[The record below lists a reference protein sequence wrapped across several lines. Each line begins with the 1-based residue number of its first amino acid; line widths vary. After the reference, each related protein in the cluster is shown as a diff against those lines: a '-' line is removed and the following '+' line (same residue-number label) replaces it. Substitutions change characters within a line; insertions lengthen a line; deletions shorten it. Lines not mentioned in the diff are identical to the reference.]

1 MSGDRWAR
9 VKSLFQGAIERP
21 PEERAAYLAGAAAD
35 DPELQ
40 REVESLLAADGGSVP
55 TERLPLMGRDEP
67 AGAFLPAGEHI
78 GPYEV
83 LAPIG
88 AGGMGEVYRAR
99 DGKLHRDVALKV
111 LPAAFAADPD
121 RMARFKREAQVL
133 AALNH
138 PHIGGIYGLEE
149 SATRQALV
157 LELVDGSTLADRI
170 RAGRLPLGEALEIAR
185 QIVAALAA
193 AHQKSIVHRDLKPA
207 NIKVTPAG
215 VVKVLDFGLA
225 KTAATDGSVRAS
237 QAPTQAGDTRVG
249 AVLGT
254 AAYMSPEQARGLPV
268 DARTDIWA
276 FGCVLFEMLTGHKA
290 FAADATTSSVTKIL
304 EREPEWR
311 ALPSSTPRMVRDLL
325 RRCLQKDA
333 ARRPQT
339 CTEIQTVIDRLV
351 SRSGL
356 HRRWIAG
363 GVAAAAA
370 VGIGLYLWSAR
381 EQRSTVDRNAWIQL
395 TNLDSA
401 TQPALSPDGRTL
413 AFVRGPNTFVSPGQ
427 IYLKLLPD
435 GEPTA
440 ITNDSLPK
448 MGPVFSPDGTR
459 IAYTVN
465 DGNSWDTFEVP
476 VLRGSPRR
484 WLRNAS
490 GLVWLSQ
497 RELLFSE
504 IKTGLHMGI
513 VRSTDSRASSRDIY
527 FPPHQSAMAHRSY
540 ASPDGQWLLVVE
552 MDELSIWIP
561 CRLLKMDGSSSRQVG
576 PATARC
582 TNAAWSPDGRWMYFT
597 ADAGDGFHAWR
608 QRFPDGA
615 PEQLTAG
622 PTEEEGLAVAPDG
635 RSLVTS
641 VGLSQRSVWL
651 HDDRGERQISL
662 EGYASWP
669 LLSADGRKLLYRVT
683 RSSGG
688 SGLTPSELHVAD
700 LATGRAAGFF
710 RDSWSRATTCRPTT
724 A

>member
-1 MSGDRWAR
+1 M
-9 VKSLFQGAIERP
+9 
-21 PEERAAYLAGAAAD
+21 
-35 DPELQ
+35 
-40 REVESLLAADGGSVP
+40 
-55 TERLPLMGRDEP
+55 
-67 AGAFLPAGEHI
+67 
-78 GPYEV
+78 
-83 LAPIG
+83 
-88 AGGMGEVYRAR
+88 
-99 DGKLHRDVALKV
+99 
-111 LPAAFAADPD
+111 
-121 RMARFKREAQVL
+121 
-133 AALNH
+133 
-138 PHIGGIYGLEE
+138 
-149 SATRQALV
+149 
-157 LELVDGSTLADRI
+157 
-170 RAGRLPLGEALEIAR
+170 
-185 QIVAALAA
+185 
-193 AHQKSIVHRDLKPA
+193 
-207 NIKVTPAG
+207 
-215 VVKVLDFGLA
+215 
-225 KTAATDGSVRAS
+225 
-237 QAPTQAGDTRVG
+237 
-249 AVLGT
+249 
-254 AAYMSPEQARGLPV
+254 
-268 DARTDIWA
+268 
-276 FGCVLFEMLTGHKA
+276 
-290 FAADATTSSVTKIL
+290 
-304 EREPEWR
+304 
-311 ALPSSTPRMVRDLL
+311 
-325 RRCLQKDA
+325 
-333 ARRPQT
+333 
-339 CTEIQTVIDRLV
+339 
-351 SRSGL
+351 
-356 HRRWIAG
+356 
-363 GVAAAAA
+363 
-370 VGIGLYLWSAR
+370 
-381 EQRSTVDRNAWIQL
+381 
-395 TNLDSA
+395 
-401 TQPALSPDGRTL
+401 
-413 AFVRGPNTFVSPGQ
+413 SPGQ
-427 IYLKLLPD
+427 IYLKPLPD

-527 FPPHQSAMAHRSY
+527 FPPHRSAMAHRSY

-561 CRLLKMDGSSSRQVG
+561 CRLLKIDGSSSRQVG

-615 PEQLTAG
+615 PERLTAG

-669 LLSADGRKLLYRVT
+669 LLSSDGRKLLYRVT

-688 SGLTPSELHVAD
+688 SGLTPSEVHVAD
-700 LATGRAAGFF
+700 LATGESRRLFPGQLVAGYDLSADDRVIAAVIQADGAQVLWIGWLDDHEPPRRIPGVISENPRFGRRGDVVFTASEGDRLYVERMGEDGSGRRRLGEAGANVLGTVSPDGEWISGISSDRGHMVLFSLSGRAPVRVFPYSQTTRLRWSPDGS
-710 RDSWSRATTCRPTT
+710 RVVLCDSVPERHPDLRP
-724 A
+724 AVPMHCPWFPAQRCP